1 MTSSS
6 ALEAVLKRDRL
17 IVMVGLTGVT
27 VLAWLYLVLLAAQMS
42 DTMPNMSSMSSMPE
56 RSGPETMLA
65 MLQLRAWTAQDFVLM
80 LLMWVVMMIGMML
93 PSAAPMI
100 LLFAIVNRK
109 SQQQGNPF
117 VPTSAF
123 ALGYMLVW
131 SGFSVAATIL

>member
-17 IVMVGLTGVT
+17 IVVVGLTGVT
-27 VLAWLYLVLLAAQMS
+27 VLAWLYLVLLAAH
-42 DTMPNMSSMSSMPE
+42 
-56 RSGPETMLA
+56 
-65 MLQLRAWTAQDFVLM
+65 
-80 LLMWVVMMIGMML
+80 
-93 PSAAPMI
+93 
-100 LLFAIVNRK
+100 RK

-131 SGFSVAATIL
+131 SGFSVAATILQ

>member
-17 IVMVGLTGVT
+17 IVVVGLTGVT

-42 DTMPNMSSMSSMPE
+42 DTMPNMSSMSGMPE

-80 LLMWVVMMIGMML
+80 LLMWVVMMIGMCY
-93 PSAAPMI
+93 P
-100 LLFAIVNRK
+100 
-109 SQQQGNPF
+109 
-117 VPTSAF
+117 VPRR
-123 ALGYMLVW
+123 
-131 SGFSVAATIL
+131 